1 MEDRE
6 NSMLENEDKGAMQDR
21 MSKIRILIVD
31 DSREFLEVEKNF
43 LSMEPHIEVV
53 GEAVSVQEAIDL
65 TGLLK
70 PDLVLMDIA
79 MPDISGIEA
88 AKRIKEKAGAPYVVI
103 LTLYDNPEYKSLSEA
118 AGADGFVTK
127 SEFAVTLI
135 PLINKL
141 FSEKPQLSRKEH
153 KKMSNIL
160 VVDDSLTMR
169 RMIMASL
176 RGIKGARF
184 IEATNGLEAI
194 EQIALER
201 IDLMTLDL
209 NMPDMH
215 GIEVLNFI
223 RQHRAYKDIPIIV
236 LTTKADDKSRDE
248 ALNAGASVY
257 LTKPFKPEELF
268 NCAARLIGGLRG

>member
-1 MEDRE
+1 
-6 NSMLENEDKGAMQDR
+6 MLENEDKGAMQDR

-53 GEAVSVQEAIDL
+53 GEAVSGQEAIDL

>member
-53 GEAVSVQEAIDL
+53 GEAVSGQEAIDL

-141 FSEKPQLSRKEH
+141 FSEKPQFHERS
-153 KKMSNIL
+153 
-160 VVDDSLTMR
+160 
-169 RMIMASL
+169 
-176 RGIKGARF
+176 IKRC
-184 IEATNGLEAI
+184 
-194 EQIALER
+194 
-201 IDLMTLDL
+201 
-209 NMPDMH
+209 
-215 GIEVLNFI
+215 
-223 RQHRAYKDIPIIV
+223 PIF
-236 LTTKADDKSRDE
+236 L
-248 ALNAGASVY
+248 
-257 LTKPFKPEELF
+257 
-268 NCAARLIGGLRG
+268 